1 MPIEITS
8 RLEWK
13 ELIDE
18 VDKDGDCQ
26 ISLDEFKE
34 MMRKLINNWINKNIN
49 SLNDVLLKKNFY
61 ENRKNIMCYY
71 FN

>member
-18 VDKDGDCQ
+18 VDKDGYCQ

-49 SLNDVLLKKNFY
+49 SLNDVLIKKIFLM
-61 ENRKNIMCYY
+61 RIGKI
-71 FN
+71 